1 MCRSFHRA
9 SDVDQS
15 ITSSRFSSVFPCLY
29 REIRSGGPSGAE
41 PPPGE
46 DPARRAAT
54 TTPEPGCV
62 FSGNQSPD
70 PGRVCAGCSVSEV
83 CSRAGLL
90 QIDIWNILR
99 DSNPRDIWNIL
110 RDSNPRDIW
119 NILRDSNPRDIWN
132 ILRDSNPR
140 DIWNILRDSNPQL

>member
-41 PPPGE
+41 PPPGG

-83 CSRAGLL
+83 CFPGWAAPDVRWICRHSPAPLSLRRPITARQGSRDAL
-90 QIDIWNILR
+90 
-99 DSNPRDIWNIL
+99 
-110 RDSNPRDIW
+110 
-119 NILRDSNPRDIWN
+119 
-132 ILRDSNPR
+132 
-140 DIWNILRDSNPQL
+140 